1 MTEDEKLERIGL
13 NLSKNLN
20 DFLRNHG
27 IGLSEFY
34 RKAGEDFL
42 PRYLEKIQEELKKA
56 MMVCDEC
63 GKTYPLPQDK
73 EES

>member
-42 PRYLEKIQEELKKA
+42 PRYLEKIQEELKKEPSRQ
-56 MMVCDEC
+56 M
-63 GKTYPLPQDK
+63 KTNRSNKPLVVK
-73 EES
+73 